1 MRVELA
7 IYAAPE
13 RYSRYSAIGSL
24 PEAGVVSARLSVSPA
39 NGTVPLTVTADASR
53 STAAGSGSIVSY
65 TFEFGDGS
73 PMVGPQSGATA
84 AHTYEA
90 PGIYAVRVR
99 VEDADGQIS
108 EDIKRVRAR

>member
-1 MRVELA
+1 
-7 IYAAPE
+7 
-13 RYSRYSAIGSL
+13 
-24 PEAGVVSARLSVSPA
+24 
-39 NGTVPLTVTADASR
+39 
-53 STAAGSGSIVSY
+53 
-65 TFEFGDGS
+65 
-73 PMVGPQSGATA
+73 MVGPQSGATA